1 MRRLILP
8 TTLGLAHGVG
18 DGAAGLLLGALP
30 RVMPLEQVSILV
42 LLYNLLAFG
51 AQPMVGWAT
60 DKLRRPRAVAVTG
73 LLLLGLALLIMHPQ
87 PVLAVILAGL
97 GSATFHV
104 GGGAL
109 ALCAT
114 QGRAAGPGLFAAPG
128 VLGLAIGGALAITN
142 HIFVWPFLLLLAGLA
157 GLILAL
163 KAPALPYTTQ
173 ESEPLFESHDLIML
187 VLLAAISLRSL
198 VWTTLQYL
206 LQMRWE
212 MLLLMAV
219 AAMLGKALG
228 GFLADYVGWRRWTL
242 GALLGAAL
250 LLNFGARHPWAL
262 ILGVALLQ
270 SATPAALAATLRLMP
285 RQPATAAGL
294 ALGLAIALGGLP
306 MLGGWTLA
314 IGSPPVLAV
323 IAAVAAMLLVLA
335 LTLHNRIIDFTLCK
349 PVK

>member
-8 TTLGLAHGVG
+8 TTLGLVHGVG

-30 RVMPLEQVSILV
+30 RVMPLEQVSVLV

-51 AQPMVGWAT
+51 AQPIVGWWT
-60 DKLRRPRAVAVTG
+60 DKLRRPRAVAVIGLG
-73 LLLLGLALLIMHPQ
+73 LLSLALLVMRLQ
-87 PVLAVILAGL
+87 PVMAVILAGL
-97 GSATFHV
+97 GSAAFHV

-142 HIFVWPFLLLLAGLA
+142 HILVWPFLLLLAFLA
-157 GLILAL
+157 VLILAL
-163 KAPALPYTTQ
+163 ELPALPYTTK

-187 VLLAAISLRSL
+187 VLLAAIALRSL

-206 LQMRWE
+206 VQMRWE
-212 MLLLMAV
+212 MVLMMAV

-228 GFLADYVGWRRWTL
+228 GFLADYVGWRRWTF

-250 LLNFGARHPWAL
+250 LLNFGAQHPWVL
-262 ILGVALLQ
+262 MLGVALLQ

-294 ALGLAIALGGLP
+294 ALGLAIAIGGLP
-306 MLGGWTLA
+306 LMSGWTLV
-314 IGSPPVLAV
+314 IGSPPALA
-323 IAAVAAMLLVLA
+323 ILAMSAAMLLVVA
-335 LTLHNRIIDFTLCK
+335 LTLQRQKKIH
-349 PVK
+349 V